1 MSYYFGKNVTVGD
14 GYMATTRGHVSWR
27 HECGKPGMWSVNVIG
42 EHPFNFSADAV
53 VDDFGNLVRVG
64 G

>member
-1 MSYYFGKNVTVGD
+1 MSYYCGKNVTVGD
-14 GYMATTRGHVSWR
+14 GYMSAISGHVSFRW
-27 HECGKPGMWSVNVIG
+27 EGEKPGMWEVCVLG
-42 EHPFNFSADAV
+42 YPFNFSAEAV